1 MRPVF
6 NPYIA
11 GDPVG
16 KTPAFVGRADVLRE
30 VLRVLRHLHQNAIV
44 LYGQRRIGKTSV
56 LQWLEKHLP
65 NEGPYH
71 PVYLDLMNY
80 SGQPLD
86 TLLQD
91 LARAMARALKHPRPV
106 LEGDIQEAFREHFLP
121 RLLDALPA
129 ETALVLLMD
138 EFDVQAD
145 LDADKEFKKAF
156 FTYMRN
162 LRQVVPRRLQFVFV
176 LGRTID
182 DLDIVARGLFKDLPA
197 KRVSLLGRED
207 TEDLIRLAERQ
218 GSLRWTHPA
227 VETIWDLTHGHPYL
241 VQALCWE
248 VWEAL
253 HADGDGDEPP
263 RARKADVEAAVE
275 PMLARSAHM
284 FAWIWE
290 GLGPAEKVAAAALA
304 EAGPGPVSE
313 ERLATILAESG
324 VRIVIRELRDALRKL
339 KEWDFLEKGEGGY
352 RFRVE
357 LLRRW
362 IAERHPLDRT
372 QDELDRIHPVADNLY
387 QAARGLYER
396 GDLEGAR
403 ETLERALSLN
413 PSHQG
418 ALELL
423 GEIALAQDDLDTAQ
437 KALEAL
443 LELVPRRARERLV
456 QVYLLRAEATADDG
470 EQEHWYR
477 QALAVASEH
486 PTVRERLMR
495 VYLRRAEVA
504 MDAQTW
510 EQWYRQAQA
519 VAPES
524 PQAQKELQDAAAAH
538 HAAIRQA
545 EHEAILYMAE
555 KEGINVNVDKVVF
568 TEDVRKILSRLDKQ
582 TGIWISGAPQAGK
595 TSLLELL
602 KAELKKKKGGIV
614 IHLDGQWFEKLDFS
628 SVDKLY
634 DVTISMLKL
643 KEKEENDIFI
653 LIEEFDK
660 FFDQQYHNK
669 IEALLKVW
677 RRLHGNGIRI
687 IVFSYKTYE
696 ELRELVGGGL
706 VEFFEPFF
714 MSLWDKK
721 QVRNALIKW
730 GIPKYYIS
738 EQVVSMFQS
747 ISGGFPVLVKESAR
761 IWWERVQEDN
771 GDSNTIVQSEIIK
784 DLRGLDNITQN
795 IWGGLSKECQL
806 VLLYLVWKQELKA
819 ALQRHRLLLM
829 EFEDLISRV
838 FPLLRKPTVWEKL
851 ERWGIIEKDM
861 LRSALL
867 AEDLRSAR
875 WIDWNNLIEDSSKEQ
890 TNIWVDIQEYLWDG
904 IQHYA
909 VNLSILRW
917 INLKVLGA
925 YLNYIAG
932 FPLLPTKLMLIKQ
945 YGDWKQ
951 DVIRVIFGFFLL
963 IVAVMGLSYVFGK

>member
-30 VLRVLRHLHQNAIV
+30 VLRVLRHPHQNAIV

-86 TLLQD
+86 TLLQN
-91 LARAMARALKHPRPV
+91 LARAMARALRHPRPV

-197 KRVSLLGRED
+197 QRVSLLSRED
-207 TEDLIRLAERQ
+207 TEDLVRLAERR

-241 VQALCWE
+241 VQALCAE

-253 HADGDGDEPP
+253 HADGDGDETP
-263 RARKADVEAAVE
+263 RVRKADVEAAVE
-275 PMLARSAHM
+275 PVLARSAHM

-313 ERLATILAESG
+313 ERLETILAESG
-324 VRIVIRELRDALRKL
+324 VRIVIRELRDAPRQLQ
-339 KEWDFLEKGEGGY
+339 EWDILEKSEGGY

-362 IAERHPLDRT
+362 IAEHHSLDRT

-403 ETLERALSLN
+403 GNLERALGLN

-423 GEIALAQDDLDTAQ
+423 GEIALAQDDLDAAQ
-437 KALEAL
+437 KALESL
-443 LELVPRRARERLV
+443 LEFAPRRALERLV
-456 QVYLLRAEATADDG
+456 QVYLRRGEEALDEEEERQWYRKALTVMPEHPIARERLERKTRLAGLFQEAKTALEKGSPDAAIPALQEIIALEPTYRDSEAVTLLYQAVSGEDPVALRAEKK
-470 EQEHWYR
+470 QL
-477 QALAVASEH
+477 QSALANCKQEKE
-486 PTVRERLMR
+486 REARKRGIETIPPRLSPWNPR
-495 VYLRRAEVA
+495 DYLRLLFWTIFDRARLAAYRAAYGTNAEKPISSRLAFTLALWPSLWLNLGLGVGLLPRAENGWPAGAHFFLTLTTELVWPFFLIFMDRLEGGRNIASVVSVLVA
-504 MDAQTW
+504 LIAVWGVGGISAILVMLLVCLALTFLGLSVLAKYPQSIKSIKSIKIKINDMWNFWVVFVVDVVILVTV
-510 EQWYRQAQA
+510 A
-519 VAPES
+519 VA
-524 PQAQKELQDAAAAH
+524 
-538 HAAIRQA
+538 
-545 EHEAILYMAE
+545 
-555 KEGINVNVDKVVF
+555 NV
-568 TEDVRKILSRLDKQ
+568 
-582 TGIWISGAPQAGK
+582 A
-595 TSLLELL
+595 
-602 KAELKKKKGGIV
+602 GGIV
-614 IHLDGQWFEKLDFS
+614 G
-628 SVDKLY
+628 
-634 DVTISMLKL
+634 SM
-643 KEKEENDIFI
+643 
-653 LIEEFDK
+653 
-660 FFDQQYHNK
+660 
-669 IEALLKVW
+669 V
-677 RRLHGNGIRI
+677 
-687 IVFSYKTYE
+687 
-696 ELRELVGGGL
+696 GGL
-706 VEFFEPFF
+706 VGWTVAIIMTVGPP
-714 MSLWDKK
+714 
-721 QVRNALIKW
+721 AL
-730 GIPKYYIS
+730 
-738 EQVVSMFQS
+738 
-747 ISGGFPVLVKESAR
+747 R
-761 IWWERVQEDN
+761 
-771 GDSNTIVQSEIIK
+771 T
-784 DLRGLDNITQN
+784 
-795 IWGGLSKECQL
+795 
-806 VLLYLVWKQELKA
+806 
-819 ALQRHRLLLM
+819 
-829 EFEDLISRV
+829 
-838 FPLLRKPTVWEKL
+838 
-851 ERWGIIEKDM
+851 
-861 LRSALL
+861 
-867 AEDLRSAR
+867 
-875 WIDWNNLIEDSSKEQ
+875 
-890 TNIWVDIQEYLWDG
+890 
-904 IQHYA
+904 
-909 VNLSILRW
+909 
-917 INLKVLGA
+917 VLGA
-925 YLNYIAG
+925 LAL
-932 FPLLPTKLMLIKQ
+932 FALLLALP
-945 YGDWKQ
+945 
-951 DVIRVIFGFFLL
+951 FLSL
-963 IVAVMGLSYVFGK
+963 GGWVWLQTGQWPVPVWSW